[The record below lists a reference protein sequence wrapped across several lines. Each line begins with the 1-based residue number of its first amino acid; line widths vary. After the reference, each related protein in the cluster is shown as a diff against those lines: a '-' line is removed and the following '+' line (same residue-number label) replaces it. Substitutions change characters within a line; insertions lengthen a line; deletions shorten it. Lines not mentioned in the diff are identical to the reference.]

1 MPSAHF
7 ERVWK
12 MFGETVTLRN
22 LTLDVHEGELLVLVG
37 ASGCGKTTS
46 LRLLAGLEIATYGQI
61 QIGDRDVTV
70 VPPGERDV
78 AMVFQGYALY
88 PHMSVRGNLSFGP
101 RMRKEPKADIANR
114 VSEVAEM
121 LGLGN
126 LLDRKPSQLSGGQR
140 QRVALGRAL
149 LREPAL
155 FLLDEP
161 LSNLDAALRT
171 QMRSELIK
179 LHRRVGTT
187 TVYVTHDQVEA
198 LTMGDRIAVMRDGD
212 LVQVGPP
219 EEVYE
224 NPVDTFVAQFIGS
237 PKINLTPGSLKSAAR
252 DCLTVE
258 WLQQVFTIRGTLAE
272 NLDTGSALMVGV
284 RPQDVHWAAEAP
296 ARCTIAATGR
306 VDLVEPM
313 GSETFVELDVLGSTM
328 TARLP
333 KIAHLG
339 TGSSIGLR
347 IDPADLYVFHPATG
361 RRVLARESHP
371 VAALVSE
378 PTGA

>member
-12 MFGETVTLRN
+12 LFGETVTLRN

-46 LRLLAGLEIATYGQI
+46 LRLLAGLELPTYGQI
-61 QIGDRDVTV
+61 QIGDRDVTLIR
-70 VPPGERDV
+70 PGERDV

-101 RMRKEPKADIANR
+101 RMRREPKADVAKR
-114 VSEVAEM
+114 VSDVAEM
-121 LGLGN
+121 LGLSD
-126 LLDRKPSQLSGGQR
+126 LLHRKPSQLSGGQR

-212 LVQVGPP
+212 LVQVGSP

-224 NPVDTFVAQFIGS
+224 NPADTFVAQFIGS
-237 PKINLTPGSLKSAAR
+237 PKINLTMGSLRSAAR
-252 DCLTVE
+252 DSLSVE
-258 WLQQVFTIRGTLAE
+258 WLQQEFTVRGTLNE
-272 NLDTGSALMVGV
+272 DLDTGSALTVGV
-284 RPQDVHWAAEAP
+284 RPQDVHWSGEAP

-306 VDLVEPM
+306 VDVVEPM

-333 KIAHLG
+333 KIARLS
-339 TGSSIGLR
+339 TGSSIEFR
-347 IDPADLYVFHPATG
+347 IDPADLYLFHPTSG
-361 RRVLARESHP
+361 TRVLVRQTKS
-371 VAALVSE
+371 AATVVTE
-378 PTGA
+378 PAGL

>member
-1 MPSAHF
+1 
-7 ERVWK
+7 
-12 MFGETVTLRN
+12 
-22 LTLDVHEGELLVLVG
+22 
-37 ASGCGKTTS
+37 
-46 LRLLAGLEIATYGQI
+46 
-61 QIGDRDVTV
+61 
-70 VPPGERDV
+70 
-78 AMVFQGYALY
+78 
-88 PHMSVRGNLSFGP
+88 
-101 RMRKEPKADIANR
+101 
-114 VSEVAEM
+114 M

-171 QMRSELIK
+171 QMRSELIR

-224 NPVDTFVAQFIGS
+224 NPVDTFIAQFIGS
-237 PKINLTPGSLKSAAR
+237 PKINLTPASLKSAAR

-258 WLQQVFTIRGTLAE
+258 WLQQVFTIRGTLTE
-272 NLDTGSALMVGV
+272 VPRHS
-284 RPQDVHWAAEAP
+284 
-296 ARCTIAATGR
+296 
-306 VDLVEPM
+306 
-313 GSETFVELDVLGSTM
+313 
-328 TARLP
+328 RL
-333 KIAHLG
+333 
-339 TGSSIGLR
+339 
-347 IDPADLYVFHPATG
+347 
-361 RRVLARESHP
+361 
-371 VAALVSE
+371 
-378 PTGA
+378 